1 MSAQGQALVTA
12 PGKLVVA
19 APPVA
24 ALNNLIHKGSSF
36 TGFLAVTA
44 DTVYADADGTMQ
56 ATNGD
61 TVEVWQSG
69 ALEMSYAD
77 NTDLERPVL
86 TTSDPLV
93 NGNSVLVFNNTSGPL
108 TSITRSAGI
117 LAGHTGLTFI
127 AVLKVTGGLSAGP
140 PLGGRLNNT
149 DNTFAADGTIDEWIG
164 FENTRTLPVKFPLD
178 RYALYAVRGGVTS
191 GNTSVYINDPEVP
204 IYTDTFSNA
213 GFQTTVWIGGTH
225 TSMTGNMVFLSL
237 HKEEMP
243 HAEFV
248 HTVEAIKAVYNV
260 VPTTLHTAASGGGG
274 GDSGADAGDSGGGG
288 GDSGADAGD
297 SGGGGG
303 DSGADAGD
311 SGGGGDSVAGEG
323 GGDDETTDPNAY
335 DATMRV
341 TMSNGTNHVSAY
353 GPIGSDQVTY
363 IPVDGPS
370 ENIIYIA
377 PGSDAAYIQWP
388 NFDVY
393 PMQFVNPTDSFWNR
407 TVYLAVAFEQNGWQ
421 ELIGQGPNPAH
432 GTDPGTYRLFGNI
445 AGSGSTNGPVYFKCV
460 TVEGLQQLGGNSP
473 ITYGAYNGGGIR
485 VFTAYIGPNT
495 QKCLIN
501 AQHIPNSPRTGL
513 SLSQPPI
520 LSPMQIMNPFKGRLY
535 DMRVYDSE
543 HTDIEVQTTCNDIA
557 SALGVTL

>member
-1 MSAQGQALVTA
+1 MSGYKYGRFVSAQGQALVTA
-12 PGKLVVA
+12 PSKLVVA
-19 APPVA
+19 APSVA
-24 ALNNLIHKGSSF
+24 ALNNVIHKGSSY

-77 NTDLERPVL
+77 NTDRERPLL
-86 TTSDPLV
+86 TISDPLV

-117 LAGHTGLTFI
+117 LARHTGFTFI

-140 PLGGRLNNT
+140 PLGGQLNNT

-191 GNTSVYINDPEVP
+191 GNTSVYINDPQVP
-204 IYTDTFSNA
+204 IYTDTFSDA
-213 GFQTTVWIGGTH
+213 GFQTTVWIGGTD
-225 TSMTGNMVFLSL
+225 TGMTRNIVFLSL

-243 HAEFV
+243 HPEFV
-248 HTVEAIKAVYNV
+248 STVEAITAVYNV
-260 VPTTLHTAASGGGG
+260 VPTTLHTAAAGGGSGASAGERGGGGDSGASAGKSVGGGHSGASAGKSGGG
-274 GDSGADAGDSGGGG
+274 GDSGADAGECG
-288 GDSGADAGD
+288 GDSG
-297 SGGGGG
+297 
-303 DSGADAGD
+303 
-311 SGGGGDSVAGEG
+311 
-323 GGDDETTDPNAY
+323 TTDPNAY

-341 TMSNGTNHVSAY
+341 SMSNGTNHVSAY

-363 IPVDGPS
+363 TPVDGPS

-377 PGSDAAYIQWP
+377 LGSDAAYIHWP
-388 NFDVY
+388 NVDVHPLQY
-393 PMQFVNPTDSFWNR
+393 VNPTDSFWNR
-407 TVYLAVAFEQNGWQ
+407 TVYVAVEFEYNGWQ
-421 ELIGQGPNPAH
+421 ELVGQGIEPNLPVL
-432 GTDPGTYRLFGNI
+432 GNYCLFGNV
-445 AGSGSTNGPVYFKCV
+445 AGVGSTNGPFYFKIH
-460 TVEGLQQLGGNSP
+460 TAEGSQVVGGNSP
-473 ITYGAYNGGGIR
+473 VTYSAYNGGEIQ

-495 QKCLIN
+495 HKCLIH

-513 SLSQPPI
+513 SLTEPPI
-520 LSPMQIMNPFKGRLY
+520 LSPMRIMHTFKRRLF

-543 HTDIEVQTTCNDIA
+543 HTDTEV
-557 SALGVTL
+557 

>member
-12 PGKLVVA
+12 PSKLVVA

-24 ALNNLIHKGSSF
+24 ALNNLIHKGSSY
-36 TGFLAVTA
+36 TGFIAVTA

-140 PLGGRLNNT
+140 PLGGQLNNT

-191 GNTSVYINDPEVP
+191 GNTSVYINDPGVP
-204 IYTDTFSNA
+204 IYTDTFSDA

-225 TSMTGNMVFLSL
+225 TGMTGNMVFLSL

-243 HAEFV
+243 HPEFV
-248 HTVEAIKAVYNV
+248 STVEAIKAVYNV
-260 VPTTLHTAASGGGG
+260 VPTTLQQVSGAGNGGGGEEAAGGG
-274 GDSGADAGDSGGGG
+274 GDAGEEAAGGG
-288 GDSGADAGD
+288 GDVGEEAAGD
-297 SGGGGG
+297 GG
-303 DSGADAGD
+303 DGGDLPPAPVGSEPVVRYSVNSLSAMAHNDVVAAWSNDIIGAAGAAVGTKTGD
-311 SGGGGDSVAGEG
+311 SYLPLVQDMAGVKFMRTGDGTTSASGSFFTMPTMIVNAATSQGLNVTMVVRKYAATQGWERALSLSNGWPVDLLSVMHWGGDGRWHV
-323 GGDDETTDPNAY
+323 Y
-335 DATMRV
+335 
-341 TMSNGTNHVSAY
+341 NGT
-353 GPIGSDQVTY
+353 GG
-363 IPVDGPS
+363 
-370 ENIIYIA
+370 
-377 PGSDAAYIQWP
+377 
-388 NFDVY
+388 
-393 PMQFVNPTDSFWNR
+393 
-407 TVYLAVAFEQNGWQ
+407 
-421 ELIGQGPNPAH
+421 ELIGPSMTMGEWTVFTVRQQGTTLSWLLDGSVFNSTTVPQQSDKTYSENLLNGNPQ
-432 GTDPGTYRLFGNI
+432 FQ
-445 AGSGSTNGPVYFKCV
+445 GSGNFDYLHVEVSAGPVS
-460 TVEGLQQLGGNSP
+460 TEAA
-473 ITYGAYNGGGIR
+473 I
-485 VFTAYIGPNT
+485 
-495 QKCLIN
+495 
-501 AQHIPNSPRTGL
+501 H
-513 SLSQPPI
+513 
-520 LSPMQIMNPFKGRLY
+520 
-535 DMRVYDSE
+535 VY
-543 HTDIEVQTTCNDIA
+543 HTELKD
-557 SALGVTL
+557 ALGILTP

>member
-1 MSAQGQALVTA
+1 MSAQRQALVTA
-12 PGKLVVA
+12 AGQLVVA

-36 TGFLAVTA
+36 TGLLAVTA
-44 DTVYADADGTMQ
+44 DTVYAETDGTMQ

-149 DNTFAADGTIDEWIG
+149 DNKFAADGTIDEWIG

-248 HTVEAIKAVYNV
+248 RTVEAIKAVYNV
-260 VPTTLHTAASGGGG
+260 VPTTLHTAAS
-274 GDSGADAGDSGGGG
+274 A
-288 GDSGADAGD
+288 
-297 SGGGGG
+297 GGG

-311 SGGGGDSVAGEG
+311 SGGGGDSGAVAGEG
-323 GGDDETTDPNAY
+323 GGDDGTTDPNAY

-377 PGSDAAYIQWP
+377 PGSDAAYIHWP
-388 NFDVY
+388 SFDVY

-407 TVYLAVAFEQNGWQ
+407 TVYLAVAFQQNGWQ
-421 ELIGQGPNPAH
+421 ELIGQGRNPAH
-432 GTDPGTYRLFGNI
+432 GRDPGTYRLFGSI

-543 HTDIEVQTTCNDIA
+543 HTHIEVQTRCNDIA